1 MKIWTIS
8 DLHLFGD
15 LSTLGSHIRAPE
27 ADVCVV
33 AGDLSDDI
41 EATFPWLNRV
51 IREHMPVM
59 YVLGNHDFFHRTV
72 SATRGDARQL
82 AEENRIILLDD
93 DVVVGGGVRFVGGTL
108 WTDFEIF
115 HDRMSGDLEVTRRRR
130 AREVAMEFA
139 ANNMPEYQV
148 GWIGSGDTL
157 RHLAPQDTL
166 EMHRT
171 TRSFIEEALARPFDG
186 PTVVVTHH
194 LPHPASLNDVFAGG
208 KLNPAFGSD
217 LSDIIARYQPALW
230 LHGHTHASFD
240 YRVGQTRVLCNPR
253 GNGKGNPKFD
263 WKMVAE
269 VSRNAYEVAA

>member
-15 LSTLGSHIRAPE
+15 FETFGNHIRPPN
-27 ADVCVV
+27 ADVCIV
-33 AGDLSDDI
+33 AGDLSNDI
-41 EATFPWLNRV
+41 EATFRWLGRV
-51 IREHMPVM
+51 IRPHMPVM
-59 YVLGNHDFFHRTV
+59 YVLGNHDYFGRTV

-108 WTDFEIF
+108 WTDFELF

-130 AREVAMEFA
+130 ARESAMEFA
-139 ANNMPEYQV
+139 AENMPEYQL

-157 RHLAPQDTL
+157 RHLSPVDTF
-166 EMHRT
+166 EMHWK
-171 TRSFIEEALARPFDG
+171 TRAFIEETLARPFDG

-194 LPHPASLNDVFAGG
+194 LPHRDSLLDAFAGG

-217 LSDIIARYQPALW
+217 LSDIITKYQPALW
-230 LHGHTHASFD
+230 IHGHTHASFD
-240 YRVGQTRVLCNPR
+240 YRVGETWVLCNPR
-253 GNGKGNPKFD
+253 GNGKGNPNFN

-269 VSRNAYEVAA
+269 VSRQAYEVAA